1 MRYSFH
7 TEAKIEL
14 SFAVDYY
21 ENRKL
26 LLGRQFATEVSL
38 TIQRIV
44 AYPTMWPFIGP
55 GVRRCLLRRFPFGI
69 IYHID
74 E

>member
-7 TEAKIEL
+7 PEEKTEL
-14 SFAVDYY
+14 GFAVDYY

-38 TIQRIV
+38 AIHRIV
-44 AYPTMWPFIGP
+44 A
-55 GVRRCLLRRFPFGI
+55 
-69 IYHID
+69 
-74 E
+74 